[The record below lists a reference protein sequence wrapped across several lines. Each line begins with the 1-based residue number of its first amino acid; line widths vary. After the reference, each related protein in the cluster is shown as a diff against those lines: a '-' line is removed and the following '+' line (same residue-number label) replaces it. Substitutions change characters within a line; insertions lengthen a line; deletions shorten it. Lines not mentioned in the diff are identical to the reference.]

1 MAKQVFDADDC
12 YYDYDVYTAFKEL
25 NIEEDELESVYVPD
39 PDFQQE
45 MREKVP
51 IFCLCKMPFTE
62 EMIACAGGTS
72 CSGKWFHYHCV
83 GISPNHIPQVPWYCP
98 QCKPPS
104 RTKSDLP
111 EINGA

>member
-1 MAKQVFDADDC
+1 MYVGLQYKSPCHFNRPILVSKMAKHVFDADDC
-12 YYDYDVYTAFKEL
+12 YYDYDVYTAFEEL

-62 EMIACAGGTS
+62 EMIVCAGGTS
-72 CSGKWFHYHCV
+72 CSG
-83 GISPNHIPQVPWYCP
+83 
-98 QCKPPS
+98 
-104 RTKSDLP
+104 
-111 EINGA
+111 